1 MIFLLIVVFAG
12 ITWYEVPGLIRQKHS
27 RSLMLF
33 SILMA
38 FAFVLSF
45 LLVIGIRIPSL
56 ERFIHIQILKELL
69 HLNYK

>member
-12 ITWYEVPGLIRQKHS
+12 VIWYEVPGLIRQKHS
-27 RSLMLF
+27 RSFMLF
-33 SILMA
+33 SILMG

-45 LLVIGIRIPSL
+45 LMVIGIRIPSL
-56 ERFIHIQILKELL
+56 ERFIIFQLFKDVL

>member
-12 ITWYEVPGLIRQKHS
+12 VTWYEVPGLVSQKHW

-33 SILMA
+33 SILMV
-38 FAFVLSF
+38 FAFVMSF

-56 ERFIHIQILKELL
+56 DKFIMFQIIRDVL
-69 HLNYK
+69 HLHYQ

>member
-12 ITWYEVPGLIRQKHS
+12 VTWYEVPGLVSQKHW
-27 RSLMLF
+27 RSFMLF
-33 SILMA
+33 SILMS

-56 ERFIHIQILKELL
+56 EKFINFQIFEEFL
-69 HLNYK
+69 HFSYK